1 MERVLVTEEIA
12 APAMDLL
19 RKHFEVVQGSGPDH
33 VAAELAGCVGIL
45 IRMAHVTAEDMAKNP
60 QLRVIAKH
68 GMGLDKIDVEEA
80 TRRGIAV
87 VNTPWSNSNAVAEH
101 IVMFLLSLSKRTV
114 LMDRLTRKD
123 GFFKRDTYQLTELKG
138 ATLGIIGMGKIS
150 RLVVKKVCGLEM
162 NIIAYDPFVL
172 QEDVKDLPVRMT
184 SAEEV
189 YRTSDYVVVHTSLTK
204 DTYHLVG
211 EKEFGAMKKTAYF
224 INAARGAVADEDALI
239 AALKAGWIAGA
250 GLDVFENEPPAADNP
265 LLAMD
270 NVIVS
275 PHNAA
280 LTDKALLSMAMD
292 SAMGIIDCL
301 EGRTPQYLCNREL
314 FSKNE

>member
-1 MERVLVTEEIA
+1 
-12 APAMDLL
+12 
-19 RKHFEVVQGSGPDH
+19 
-33 VAAELAGCVGIL
+33 
-45 IRMAHVTAEDMAKNP
+45 
-60 QLRVIAKH
+60 
-68 GMGLDKIDVEEA
+68 
-80 TRRGIAV
+80 
-87 VNTPWSNSNAVAEH
+87 
-101 IVMFLLSLSKRTV
+101 
-114 LMDRLTRKD
+114 
-123 GFFKRDTYQLTELKG
+123 
-138 ATLGIIGMGKIS
+138 
-150 RLVVKKVCGLEM
+150 M
-162 NIIAYDPFVL
+162 NVIAYDPFVL

-189 YRTSDYVVVHTSLTK
+189 YRTSDFVVVHTSLTK

-301 EGRTPQYLCNREL
+301 EGRNAAVSLQQGTFFEERMRRCRGPGKTRDER
-314 FSKNE
+314 